1 MSKELVDAI
10 ANGDNIGAQDAFNNS
25 ISGKVGDALE
35 AKRKE
40 ISKGYVKTEVVE
52 DDSVWSNSWIYSS
65 REGWTS

>member
-52 DDSVWSNSWIYSS
+52 DDSV
-65 REGWTS
+65 